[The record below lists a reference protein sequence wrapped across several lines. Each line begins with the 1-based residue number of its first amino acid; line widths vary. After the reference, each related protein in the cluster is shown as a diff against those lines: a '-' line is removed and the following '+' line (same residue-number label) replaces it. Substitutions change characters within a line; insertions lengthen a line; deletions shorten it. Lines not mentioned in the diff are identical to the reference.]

1 MAGTKDED
9 GLSPRQRKFVELFLC
24 GPKGEPMPAG
34 RAYEAAGYA
43 SRGDAA
49 DVCAS
54 KMLRTPKVAAFVK
67 RRRREMAE
75 AAQIEKWEL
84 IDFLTRGLRTPVG
97 EINEDSDLAQEVIED
112 EIAEQ
117 VVKRKIKMV
126 GKLECAKQL
135 ATLLQWNAPVKV
147 ELDSTAE
154 LAELVGLVRKGPAA

>member
-9 GLSPRQRKFVELFLC
+9 GLSPRQRKFAELFLC

-67 RRRREMAE
+67 RRRREIAE

-84 IDFLTRGLRTPVG
+84 IDFLTRGLLTPVG
-97 EINEDSDLAQEVIED
+97 DVNAKSDLAQEVQVD
-112 EIAEQ
+112 EAGM
-117 VVKRKIKMV
+117 KIKMV

-135 ATLLQWNAPVKV
+135 ATLLQWNAPEKH
-147 ELDSTAE
+147 ELKFEVVIGGNAD
-154 LAELVGLVRKGPAA
+154 V